1 MAQSHKANNPQQT
14 VKGGK
19 CRFLPV
25 QHFHPINQHDA
36 VYSVDPTFG
45 EQAKND
51 IGTCKTVSD
60 QRSKKNAASR
70 TGEHGAIDHAKRDIS
85 PANTTAKRVAKAI
98 GYALTLGTSAAWDG
112 LSLIL
117 MARLSKRER
126 AALAYSALVSLDDET
141 AYQTASAAVF
151 GVVNGEVFG

>member
-1 MAQSHKANNPQQT
+1 
-14 VKGGK
+14 V
-19 CRFLPV
+19 
-25 QHFHPINQHDA
+25 
-36 VYSVDPTFG
+36 
-45 EQAKND
+45 
-51 IGTCKTVSD
+51 
-60 QRSKKNAASR
+60 
-70 TGEHGAIDHAKRDIS
+70 GEHGAIGNAKRDIS

-98 GYALTLGTSAAWDG
+98 GYALTLGTSSAWDG

-117 MARLSKRER
+117 LARLTKRER